1 MPVLNIEGL
10 GQVTVGDDF
19 TGLSSDQQ
27 DAVVD
32 DIISSVQGGT
42 MSGTMSF
49 DFPEPTGPAVTP
61 DDAGVGFFE
70 RAEQV
75 IEAGGREFAGSSAE
89 GLSAFLNRFGVAP
102 ETSMDLQKYSDRQDV
117 KVSEIPG
124 IKAIQDAD
132 DAGDVISSI
141 LEYTGMSLPALGASV
156 ATGAI
161 TGAAVGSVVPFVGN
175 LLGAIGGGAGALYLS
190 FVGNNVEEVKRKT
203 GRDQLTDAE
212 FESAATTAIG
222 QSLADSLINRL
233 LPIRFNKGAIT
244 NVLGKTVAGAGVEGS
259 TEIAQEALTILQAN
273 EFDLESLRSP
283 EAQRRLTES
292 ALAGTGAGGLVTG
305 ASALVT
311 PMDVTTKE
319 GEEAAKAAEPLEQ
332 TAVLSQQ
339 QILQDEIARSTDPDS
354 ELFKQLSASVQ
365 GLSETTEDLTY
376 DDLVADIDTRLAGV
390 EEEIKNT
397 GRKDRQTDRYQA
409 LKGQKD
415 ILKSAQTKLKEIK
428 DTVSFVGANT
438 GLNQGQVRAATGTA
452 QKAARQTPLGTLVR
466 AGTQAVT
473 PMLAGAQKS
482 PIVREMVA
490 RFNNFD
496 PQLKVLQAE
505 VIKPI
510 YDTQQKAA
518 KAFKVPFTSP
528 VSRQRKAAL
537 SEILDANRS
546 AVDENIIVN
555 EDVQKILNQFN
566 KADQDMLL
574 DVANDLKRNND
585 GIFKRLRN
593 AGIFTDEDYLSG
605 YMSANH
611 KWIRRGEK
619 GIRQF
624 VDSAVKTGINR
635 KQAED
640 IARSIQ
646 QDFES
651 QYSGPEFSARDMAL
665 RGSVS
670 KAVRKQAGFEQ
681 ERQLPRKITTQLL
694 KDGLIDNDVF
704 NVNTRYAQ
712 QAAHSLMMKQT
723 FGDNFGNVI
732 DRERAMNTDPEV
744 QTALTRADDV
754 YAAMQG
760 RYNPF
765 KVQPGWRGAISKL
778 IQFQYILTLSTAG
791 ITALSEPIIL
801 LSRARP
807 GDAFYGIKQALKIA
821 YRKSIRE
828 IFPRLEKSEVENE
841 FESMLYGIDSV
852 LSERLIS
859 SSAVDVST
867 IVTEKYFKLN
877 LLAQVTQFSRGVAF
891 FASKRA
897 IDRDLAIAKSIPNTA
912 RGRRD
917 KANAERR
924 LSELG
929 LKDLENIN
937 TEAMKVA
944 QMRLVDD
951 IIMTPNIVN
960 RPLWM
965 ANPALAP
972 VAQLKSFMFVFGN
985 IVGARA
991 FNEAL
996 FGRTLEGAPLDVQER
1011 AKRTFQF
1018 AVAFT
1023 LLTGAAGFLMMFKD
1037 ALRNWDEEDDDF
1049 DPSGAEFWTE
1059 AFIGSNLFGP
1069 YTLAFQ
1075 AIQAPKY
1082 GISPLVSLL
1091 GPAAGQSER
1100 ITRAASSFILKGDAK
1115 PLARELVRIIPFIG
1129 ANPSM
1134 RRSITDEIEEGFL
1147 DGSIDI
1153 SQFTDI

>member
-1 MPVLNIEGL
+1 MAVLEIEGL
-10 GQVTVGDDF
+10 GQVEVDDAF
-19 TGLSSDQQ
+19 TDFSPAEQQ
-27 DAVVD
+27 DFVD
-32 DIISSVQGGT
+32 QLTQSVEGGVTSGSISLGLPEIDTPPTADEAGT
-42 MSGTMSF
+42 
-49 DFPEPTGPAVTP
+49 
-61 DDAGVGFFE
+61 GFFE

-89 GLSAFLNRFGVAP
+89 GLSAFLTRFGLAP
-102 ETSMDLQKYSDRQDV
+102 ETSMDLQKYADRQDV

-124 IKAIQDAD
+124 IKPIQDAD

-156 ATGAI
+156 ATGAV
-161 TGAAVGSVVPFVGN
+161 TGAAAGSVFPGIGN

-190 FVGNNVEEVKRKT
+190 FVGNNVEETKRQT
-203 GRDQLTDAE
+203 GRDHVTQAE
-212 FESAATTAIG
+212 FEAAATTAIG

-233 LPIRFNKGAIT
+233 LPLRFNKGAIT

-273 EFDLESLRSP
+273 DFNLESLRSP

-319 GEEAAKAAEPLEQ
+319 GEEAVKAAEPLEEAQ
-332 TAVLSQQ
+332 VLSQQ
-339 QILQDEIARSTDPDS
+339 EIILNEITRSTDPESDV
-354 ELFKQLSASVQ
+354 FKQLSESVQ
-365 GLSETTEDLTY
+365 GLNENTTEINYNDV
-376 DDLVADIDTRLAGV
+376 VADIDTRLAAV
-390 EEEIKNT
+390 QEEIKNT
-397 GRKDRQTDRYQA
+397 KGKARQTERYAA
-409 LKGQKD
+409 LKGQRD
-415 ILKSAQTKLKEIK
+415 ILKSSRDKLKEIE
-428 DTVSFVGANT
+428 DTVSFVGAQT
-438 GLNQGQVRAATGTA
+438 GLNEGQVRVASGTA
-452 QKAARQTPLGTLVR
+452 RKAAQQTPLGTLVR

-496 PQLKVLQAE
+496 PQRKVLQAAI
-505 VIKPI
+505 IKPI

-518 KAFKVPFTSP
+518 KAFKVPFTSA
-528 VSRQRKAAL
+528 VSRRRRAAI

-546 AVDENIIVN
+546 NLDENIIVN
-555 EDVQKILNQFN
+555 EDVQKILNQFD
-566 KADQDMLL
+566 KTEQDILL
-574 DVANDLKRNND
+574 EVSNDLKRNND
-585 GIFKRLRN
+585 GIFKQLRDE
-593 AGIFTDEDYLSG
+593 GIFTDEDYLSG

-624 VDSAVKTGINR
+624 VDSAIKTGITR

-665 RGSVS
+665 RGSIA
-670 KAVRKQAGFEQ
+670 KAVRKQAGFEK
-681 ERQLPRKITTQLL
+681 ERKLPRDITTQLL

-712 QAAHSLMMKQT
+712 QAAHVLLMKQM
-723 FGDNFGNVI
+723 FGDNFGNI
-732 DRERAMNTDPEV
+732 ISREKSLATDPEV
-744 QTALTRADDV
+744 QTALARADDV
-754 YAAMQG
+754 YSALQG

-765 KVQPGWRGAISKL
+765 RVMPGWRGAISKL
-778 IQFQYILTLSTAG
+778 IQFEYILTLSTAG

-828 IFPRLEKSEVENE
+828 IFPRLSKSEVENE
-841 FESMLYGIDSV
+841 FELMLYGIDSV

-867 IVTEKYFKLN
+867 IATEKYFKLN
-877 LLAQVTQFSRGVAF
+877 FLAQVTQFSRAIAF
-891 FASKRA
+891 YAGKRA

-917 KANAERR
+917 KANSIRR

-937 TEAMKVA
+937 EEALKVA

-985 IVGARA
+985 VVGSRIW
-991 FNEAL
+991 NEAA

-1011 AKRTFQF
+1011 AKRMFQF
-1018 AVAFT
+1018 GVAFT

-1037 ALRNWDEEDDDF
+1037 ALRNWDEEDSDF

-1069 YTLAFQ
+1069 YTIGFQ

-1082 GISPLVSLL
+1082 GISPVVSIL

-1100 ITRAASSFILKGDAK
+1100 ILKAVGTFVDKGDAK
-1115 PLARELVRIIPFIG
+1115 PLARELVRVIPFIG
-1129 ANPSM
+1129 ANPSA
-1134 RRSITDEIEEGFL
+1134 RNRLVDEIEEGIL